1 MLKHNIQ
8 KIYVDK
14 DWVVEQYMMLEK
26 NREWDAMETCED
38 ELVASLELELYA
50 GDRGVPVDG

>member
-14 DWVVEQYMMLEK
+14 DWVVEQYMTLEK
-26 NREWDAMETCED
+26 NKEWDAMETRED
-38 ELVASLELELYA
+38 
-50 GDRGVPVDG
+50 D